1 MIKTV
6 GSAGFNPNLGLVFG
20 VNATTAI
27 PADALTYTATVNN
40 TGSTMTLAGVIR
52 AGNNGN
58 IAATVADYYDEVEY
72 YTSANKTWN
81 PLAGKEANE
90 LGALGEDWLGKATGG
105 LGSTGERIP
114 TPDGIRIPDRILRL
128 PGLRIFLESKN
139 AAAIDARSIAQI
151 TDMTAEGPVILL
163 TRGSLSQLPRALGP
177 LARNGLLKWIRC
189 FPA

>member
-81 PLAGKEANE
+81 PLAGKEASQPGYTPVVRSPITTGMVLTLSPVVSQGVTYPASGDPV
-90 LGALGEDWLGKATGG
+90 LGT
-105 LGSTGERIP
+105 
-114 TPDGIRIPDRILRL
+114 
-128 PGLRIFLESKN
+128 
-139 AAAIDARSIAQI
+139 QI
-151 TDMTAEGPVILL
+151 TQTTSWPSSA
-163 TRGSLSQLPRALGP
+163 
-177 LARNGLLKWIRC
+177 
-189 FPA
+189 

>member
-90 LGALGEDWLGKATGG
+90 LGALGEDWLGKAPVASAR
-105 LGSTGERIP
+105 LGS
-114 TPDGIRIPDRILRL
+114 
-128 PGLRIFLESKN
+128 ES
-139 AAAIDARSIAQI
+139 
-151 TDMTAEGPVILL
+151 P
-163 TRGSLSQLPRALGP
+163 PRAESGFQTASCGCRVCESSSNRRMRRRSMRGRSL
-177 LARNGLLKWIRC
+177 RSRI
-189 FPA
+189 